1 MSVRLLLVDDTEHV
15 RKMLVEILDL
25 HGFQIVAEAGN
36 GHEAV
41 DQAIEHDPD
50 VIVMDLKMPGQDGL
64 EAARRIRAER
74 PDQQVIIYSA
84 YIDEEVQDRAR
95 AVGVAVCV
103 PKLSGV
109 EALAREISALA
120 MDLGGGNAEAPQDH

>member
-25 HGFQIVAEAGN
+25 HGFQIVAEAAD

-41 DQAIEHDPD
+41 RQAIEHDPD
-50 VIVMDLKMPGQDGL
+50 VIVMDLKMPGQDGV
-64 EAARRIRAER
+64 EAARHIRAER

-84 YIDEEVQDRAR
+84 YIDEDVQARAR
-95 AVGVAVCV
+95 EVGVAVCI

-120 MDLGGGNAEAPQDH
+120 MDLGGGNAAAPRDH

>member
-15 RKMLVEILDL
+15 RKMLVEILEL
-25 HGFQIVAEAGN
+25 HGFQIVAEAGD

-41 DQAIEHDPD
+41 SQAMEHDPD
-50 VIVMDLKMPGQDGL
+50 VIVMDLRMPGQDGV
-64 EAARRIRAER
+64 EAARHIRAER
-74 PDQQVIIYSA
+74 PDQHVIIYSA
-84 YIDEEVQDRAR
+84 YIDEEVQTRAR
-95 AVGVAVCV
+95 EVGVAVCI

-120 MDLGGGNAEAPQDH
+120 MDLGGEDPEDPQAP

>member
-1 MSVRLLLVDDTEHV
+1 MSVRLLVVDDTEHV

-25 HGFQIVAEAGN
+25 HGFEIVAQAAD

-41 DQAIEHDPD
+41 RQAAEHDPD
-50 VIVMDLKMPGQDGL
+50 VIVMDLKMPGQDGV
-64 EAARRIRAER
+64 EAARTIRADR

-84 YIDEEVQDRAR
+84 YIDEKVEAR
-95 AVGVAVCV
+95 AHEAGVAVCI

-109 EALAREISALA
+109 EGLAREISALA
-120 MDLGGGNAEAPQDH
+120 MDLGGGGAEGSEPS

>member
-25 HGFQIVAEAGN
+25 YGFQIVAEAGD
-36 GHEAV
+36 GHEAIR
-41 DQAIEHDPD
+41 QAMEHDPD

-64 EAARRIRAER
+64 EAARHIRAER
-74 PDQQVIIYSA
+74 PHQHVIIYSA
-84 YIDEEVQDRAR
+84 YIDEDVQTRAR
-95 AVGVAVCV
+95 EVGVAVCI

-120 MDLGGGNAEAPQDH
+120 MDLGGGGAEDAP